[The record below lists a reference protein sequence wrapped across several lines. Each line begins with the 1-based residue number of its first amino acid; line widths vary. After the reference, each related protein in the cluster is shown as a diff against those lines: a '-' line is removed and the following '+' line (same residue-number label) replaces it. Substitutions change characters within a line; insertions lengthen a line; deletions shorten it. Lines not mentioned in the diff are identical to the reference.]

1 MEAVPEYRQGDI
13 VGLRV
18 TVQDPSGVQ
27 AVYATATRVESA
39 SIPEQNPE
47 DTVDPGRSIS
57 LRLEGAPEGG
67 GPEPKEVTLR
77 ARVTNQAPG
86 EYICREIQAFDMLDQ
101 ESFHPLHPPRRLRIT
116 GSLEEDREGPSVLD
130 VGDFE

>member
-1 MEAVPEYRQGDI
+1 MEAVPEYRQGDN
-13 VGLRV
+13 VSLRV

-39 SIPEQNPE
+39 SIPGQGPE
-47 DTVDPGRSIS
+47 DSVDPGRSIS
-57 LRLEGAPEGG
+57 LRLEGAPEGR

-86 EYICREIQAFDMLDQ
+86 EYICREIQAFDALDQ
-101 ESFHPLHPPRRLRIT
+101 ESFHPLHPPRRLRII
-116 GSLEEDREGPSVLD
+116 GGPDEDREGPSVLD

>member
-1 MEAVPEYRQGDI
+1 MEAVPEYRQGDT
-13 VGLRV
+13 VSLRV
-18 TVQDPSGVQ
+18 TIQDPSGVQ

-39 SIPEQNPE
+39 SMPDQSPE
-47 DTVDPGRSIS
+47 DTVDPGRTIS

-77 ARVTNQAPG
+77 ARVTNQALG

-101 ESFHPLHPPRRLRIT
+101 ESFYPLHPPRRLRIA
-116 GSLEEDREGPSVLD
+116 GGPAEDREGPSVLD
-130 VGDFE
+130 AGNFE